1 MSNPASCKF
10 PDIDLA
16 NCSVGIFG
24 KVAQLDAALKP
35 GDRVEIY
42 RAITAIRLRFLAELL
57 PGRSMTINAPY
68 QGTRWNHLQHWN
80 SQNTPSSHL
89 ASSLA

>member
-1 MSNPASCKF
+1 MPKF

-35 GDRVEIY
+35 GDHVEIY
-42 RAITAIRLRFLAELL
+42 RAITADPATVPRRIIAGVEDED
-57 PGRSMTINAPY
+57 
-68 QGTRWNHLQHWN
+68 
-80 SQNTPSSHL
+80 
-89 ASSLA
+89 